1 LNNDNSSSNTTT
13 ASAEATMKATTTTT
27 NKEYR
32 HTTISGASHILRKL
46 EYNISTF
53 KLVSAHVCI
62 LWSKKIKKTKKLQI
76 FYFYM

>member
-13 ASAEATMKATTTTT
+13 ASAEATMKATTTT

-32 HTTISGASHILRKL
+32 HTTISGASDILRKL